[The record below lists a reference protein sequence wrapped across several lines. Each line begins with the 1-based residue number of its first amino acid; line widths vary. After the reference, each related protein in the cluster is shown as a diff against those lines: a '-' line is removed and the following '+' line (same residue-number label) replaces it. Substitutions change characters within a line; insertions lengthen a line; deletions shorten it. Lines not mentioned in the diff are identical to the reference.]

1 MRGLIVMSSLI
12 EFEFEQ
18 KQIRFV
24 GTADDPWWVAK
35 DICDVLEISDTSQ
48 AVNSLDEDE
57 KLTRTI
63 YASGQ
68 NRSMWC
74 VNESGLYS
82 LILRSRKPQAKRFKK
97 WVTSEVLPAIR
108 KTGSYSVSTNLTFP
122 NRALNI
128 AIECL
133 EQAGL
138 GSNLIQSWKLDQ
150 YIKYSSDEEK
160 LLLEDAKKLITSVS
174 VIPDRP
180 MNPTEVGE
188 ALARALGEDTIIKA
202 RKINLLL
209 IKHGLQK
216 AVQKISKKSGKK
228 RTVYDITELG
238 KQYGHMEVTTA
249 RYSDGSF
256 VAFPRWFMSV
266 VDFLANNWESE

>member
-1 MRGLIVMSSLI
+1 MRGLIIMSCLI

-35 DICDVLEISDTSQ
+35 DICDTLEISNVSQ
-48 AVNSLDEDE
+48 KLQTLDEDE
-57 KLTRTI
+57 
-63 YASGQ
+63 
-68 NRSMWC
+68 RSMFNIGRQGEAWC

-108 KTGSYSVSTNLTFP
+108 KTGSYSISSNLTFP
-122 NRALNI
+122 NRTLNI

-160 LLLEDAKKLITSVS
+160 PLLEDAKKLITSVS

-180 MNPTEVGE
+180 MTPTEVGE
-188 ALARALGEDTIIKA
+188 ALARALGENTIIKP